1 MRNDYWVWYPSCEE
15 PPQGNTDLHFLS
27 SVRSGKSLILSGILN
42 SWVLK
47 WNRNAMENS
56 YGKQLSDACYEGK
69 TVPQTPVDF
78 LSYINGRIDLTSLFQ
93 RKDVSKRFRSIRGV
107 SLPINLFEYSGGF
120 LEESFLYDNITIHL
134 HRSGQEIPFLY
145 NRNWKMLFLVV
156 DPTKTGKDA
165 SLQQMLLL
173 RIVDFLDSYEAA
185 DIMKRVVAVHIV
197 VSKADVL
204 EPEPDLLGR
213 RNLKMRAERSLEV
226 LHRDYQMVIRRLC
239 LLCEKFHLYQ
249 PRCIPFSIGTFSEDE
264 SSRTFVFDPVDSVSL
279 SFLIAMQAPV
289 FPPKNLFAS
298 IIMDSRRRKL
308 LESYPIGIPIKK

>member
-1 MRNDYWVWYPSCEE
+1 MRNDYWVWYPSYEE

-27 SVRSGKSLILSGILN
+27 SVRSCKSMILSGLLN

-47 WNRNAMENS
+47 WDRYAMGNS
-56 YGKQLSDACYEGK
+56 YGKQLSDTCYEGK
-69 TVPQTPVDF
+69 TVPQTPVGF
-78 LSYINGRIDLTSLFQ
+78 LSYINGRIDLTSIFQ
-93 RKDVSKRFRSIRGV
+93 RKDVSKRFRSVRGV
-107 SLPINLFEYSGGF
+107 SFPINLLEYSGGF
-120 LEESFLYDNITIHL
+120 LEKSFPYDNITIPH
-134 HRSGQEIPFLY
+134 HRSGQEIPFMY
-145 NRNWKMLFLVV
+145 NRNWKILFLVV
-156 DPTKTGKDA
+156 DPTKTGEDA

-173 RIVDFLDSYEAA
+173 RILDFLDSYEAT

-204 EPEPDLLGR
+204 ESEPDLLGR
-213 RNLKMRAERSLEV
+213 RNLKMRAVRTREV
-226 LHRDYQMVIRRLC
+226 LHQDYQMVMSRLC

-279 SFLIAMQAPV
+279 SFLIAMQAPF

-298 IIMDSRRRKL
+298 IILDSRRRKL
-308 LESYPIGIPIKK
+308 LELYPIGIPL